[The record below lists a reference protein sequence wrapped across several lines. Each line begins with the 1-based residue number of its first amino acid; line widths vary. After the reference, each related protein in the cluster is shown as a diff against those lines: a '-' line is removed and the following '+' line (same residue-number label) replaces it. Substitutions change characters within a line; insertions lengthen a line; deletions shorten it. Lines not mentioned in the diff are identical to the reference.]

1 MNRIQ
6 VKQLFLII
14 NNCYPNFSTD
24 DIKAEIW
31 LDLLKDFPFETA
43 QENLRHHIKSSQY
56 VPTPHNILRYD
67 PEQFVDHEQQKLDT
81 KERLAKLSIVQP
93 AVSDERIEEIRREV
107 AAGIHDHKFKDDPY
121 LGRRVIGD

>member
-1 MNRIQ
+1 MKKTEL
-6 VKQLFLII
+6 VQLLTQIKLG
-14 NNCYPNFSTD
+14 YPNFLWNEQTEAFWYRYLQDFNFYKAQQNLDAHIISSTYEPRIA
-24 DIKAEIW
+24 DI
-31 LDLLKDFPFETA
+31 
-43 QENLRHHIKSSQY
+43 IK
-56 VPTPHNILRYD
+56 HD

-107 AAGIHDHKFKDDPY
+107 AAGMHDHKFKDDPY